1 MVGSAAL
8 EREVL
13 VELLEDRLHPLT
25 VADPV
30 RGHSG
35 DAPKRFRSEIFQRSI
50 SVDGHR
56 HVGLGQQ

>member
-1 MVGSAAL
+1 MVGAAAL

-25 VADPV
+25 VAD
-30 RGHSG
+30 RRAARSG

-50 SVDGHR
+50 SVDGQR